1 VRRRL
6 AVREVAEHHAHQNV
20 GSANDGLTGA
30 DRGVTHDAVQVGHKP
45 ILPARCR
52 PSNPD
57 PGSAATSGF
66 FRQNCHLHD
75 FYAGGIRFGVCV
87 DEEPELIVDER
98 GARLGAVVKVG
109 GELVYHYDFGDD
121 WEHRIVVESAIANG
135 SDVIICADGARAC
148 PPEDCGG
155 PPGYKN
161 LLRVLADPN
170 DEEHA
175 SMKQWVGRRFE
186 SERFEPAALNKRLA
200 TLSRR
205 LARGRR

>member
-1 VRRRL
+1 MTGLRFTSAYSRCSPLFGAGSRYL
-6 AVREVAEHHAHQNV
+6 LGCRSPTFTRCFSSLSV
-20 GSANDGLTGA
+20 GKIAN
-30 DRGVTHDAVQVGHKP
+30 
-45 ILPARCR
+45 
-52 PSNPD
+52 
-57 PGSAATSGF
+57 
-66 FRQNCHLHD
+66 LHD

-87 DEEPELIVDER
+87 DDEPELIVDER
-98 GARLGAVVKVG
+98 GARLGAVAKVG

-155 PPGYKN
+155 PLGYEN

-186 SERFEPAALNKRLA
+186 PERFEPAALNKRLA

-205 LARGRR
+205 RARGTR